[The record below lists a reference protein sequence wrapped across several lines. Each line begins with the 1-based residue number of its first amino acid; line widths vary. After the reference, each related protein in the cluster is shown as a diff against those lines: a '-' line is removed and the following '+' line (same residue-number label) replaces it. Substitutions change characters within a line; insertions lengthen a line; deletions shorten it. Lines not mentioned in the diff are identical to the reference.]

1 MRYLMELGRGR
12 LTKHEMVLY
21 VNGRGHYA
29 DGKGFIADVRRAEQ
43 VDIAAAA
50 AAATAAA
57 AAAVAAAAAAAAAD
71 DGPAKDAVVQ
81 LCVCVCAC
89 WCVCCV
95 CASIFQRNLHD
106 VL

>member
-81 LCVCVCAC
+81 FVCVCVCVLVC
-89 WCVCCV
+89 VLCVCINIPTE
-95 CASIFQRNLHD
+95 ST
-106 VL
+106 